1 MVAKTGEMV
10 VIFGKTDF
18 DREVIQ
24 YTNAKDFVAY
34 ICKRDHPDGNTPTNE
49 VYMNYIANSIRGAFK
64 DSAAEANIN
73 IPTHS
78 EEAFVKALFRLGIV
92 NTTVMN

>member
-1 MVAKTGEMV
+1 MVAKIGEMV

-34 ICKRDHPDGNTPTNE
+34 ICKRDHPGNTPTNE
-49 VYMNYIANSIRGAFK
+49 VYMKNIANSIRVAFK
-64 DSAAEANIN
+64 DAAAEANIN